1 MYHNPVEVPQKERVA
16 DRYICGILLTV
27 ILILILAEE
36 NKNTGKVRNFN
47 SENAGIGKDIEHK
60 SYLDDALLIERQS
73 VVNVAMNGLEKND

>member
-1 MYHNPVEVPQKERVA
+1 M
-16 DRYICGILLTV
+16 
-27 ILILILAEE
+27 LAEE

-73 VVNVAMNGLEKND
+73 AVNVTINGLEKSDWRYDNVADCSTKFDKVRQKGGGV